1 MRKRRIVG
9 EMQNSKKRKMEDV
22 KTKSSYTEYPR
33 KKYNPDED
41 IPNNYSFLSLVC
53 GLVAVLFGVFILLN
67 SILIIV

>member
-1 MRKRRIVG
+1 
-9 EMQNSKKRKMEDV
+9 MEDV